1 MLVQWSIIRTV
12 ILACAS
18 DIFGEP
24 VRDFG
29 GSDFWAVSD
38 AGEPT
43 NSVIKPPE
51 TNGLT
56 IAGFFGT
63 LIVNFGGRVAN
74 LLTTGG
80 TAEGGD
86 FFGEAGIRSEE
97 G

>member
-1 MLVQWSIIRTV
+1 MGVGV
-12 ILACAS
+12 DCAS

-43 NSVIKPPE
+43 NSVINPPE

-63 LIVNFGGRVAN
+63 LIVNFGGRVAG
-74 LLTTGG
+74 LLTAGG

-97 G
+97 S

>member
-1 MLVQWSIIRTV
+1 MLVQWFIIRTV

-63 LIVNFGGRVAN
+63 LIVNFGGRVAS
-74 LLTTGG
+74 LLTAGG